1 MKQSKPPNVNFKQ
14 IISDI
19 LNSSTFSKCEI
30 KMAPTPDVEKKKTLV
45 IKI

>member
-1 MKQSKPPNVNFKQ
+1 MKQSKRPNVNFNQ

-19 LNSSTFSKCEI
+19 LNSSTFSKFEI
-30 KMAPTPDVEKKKTLV
+30 KMVPTHDAKKKMTLV